1 MDSDNA
7 LIDVDSS
14 RYVLDGTVSK
24 DVSSFSNKVVFFTK
38 ASGVELDRYINI
50 DGTTTDTPETYNS
63 TMSEA
68 KGQGTVGSYLGLT
81 AQQISDGIFEEIEE

>member
-1 MDSDNA
+1 MDSSKY
-7 LIDVDSS
+7 IVQ
-14 RYVLDGTVSK
+14 GTVTK
-24 DVSSFSNKVVFFTK
+24 NVSQYTGRAVFFTK
-38 ASGVELDRYINI
+38 ANGVELDRYINI
-50 DGTTTDTPETYNS
+50 DGTTTDTPDTYNS